1 MHSLLQTRDAQLT
14 MYVVGS
20 RKSRESGVCFTINR
34 DIVVEIGKWHEGQGL
49 NLIPRVFTRH
59 DSHKYANI
67 YISKIRLEQEE
78 IVTRG
83 YFIFSYLNFIKKLKE

>member
-20 RKSRESGVCFTINR
+20 RKGRESGVCFTINR

-59 DSHKYANI
+59 DSHKYAS
-67 YISKIRLEQEE
+67 ISQR
-78 IVTRG
+78 
-83 YFIFSYLNFIKKLKE
+83 